1 MTAMVLLCTALLVGL
16 GTTAGYGVAQGV
28 QWVRDV
34 WPDPVPELLADK
46 AAPPEPLD
54 LAGVARSC
62 APEVVGLDL
71 TGGATRMT
79 PGDPVD
85 LTLTVTNL
93 GRVPCLVDA
102 SPSNL
107 QVTVTDADGERVWSS
122 ADCTGGSET
131 PALLGQGETW
141 EVSTRWSGSTSNAK
155 CEGKPSEVGAGSY
168 TLTPALGDVQGA
180 QGEPLTLAVDA
191 PAPEP
196 KDDAKGADAK
206 GTDAKGADAKGD
218 GAKGDEKPADGEEGE
233 APPSGDESGEPDDGT
248 PAAGDAVS

>member
-1 MTAMVLLCTALLVGL
+1 
-16 GTTAGYGVAQGV
+16 
-28 QWVRDV
+28 
-34 WPDPVPELLADK
+34 
-46 AAPPEPLD
+46 
-54 LAGVARSC
+54 
-62 APEVVGLDL
+62 
-71 TGGATRMT
+71 MT

-206 GTDAKGADAKGD
+206 GADAKGD